1 MALMGKT
8 RFVTFDG
15 PAGRLEGIL
24 QGEGPESI
32 RRLAVVCHPHP
43 LGGGTMHTK
52 VVHRTARALERSG
65 HCVLRFNFRGV
76 GASEGRHDRGEG
88 ERDDLKAA
96 VAWLREAHPGH
107 AMTVAGFSFGS
118 WVGLRVGCFDADVD
132 ALVGIALPVTMF
144 DFEFLTGC
152 AKRRLFLHGTADEL
166 ISFTA
171 FRGFYDRLA
180 GPKDL
185 VTLEGGSHLL
195 TDHLDEVEGAVVAF
209 GEGLPASRS

>member
-1 MALMGKT
+1 MGKT
-8 RFVTFDG
+8 RFVTFGG
-15 PAGRLEGIL
+15 PAGRIEGIV
-24 QGEGPESI
+24 QGESPEAI

-76 GASEGRHDRGEG
+76 GASAGVHDKGEG
-88 ERDDLKAA
+88 EREDLKAA
-96 VAWLREAHPGH
+96 MAWIREAHPGH
-107 AMTVAGFSFGS
+107 AVTLAGFSFGS
-118 WVGLRVGCFDADVD
+118 WVALRVGCFDADVD
-132 ALVGIALPVTMF
+132 ALVGIALPVTLL

-166 ISFTA
+166 A
-171 FRGFYDRLA
+171 PYDDLRVFFDGLA
-180 GPKDL
+180 GPKEL

-195 TDHLDEVEGAVVAF
+195 VDHLDRLEEAVTAF
-209 GEGLPASRS
+209 GEGLY